1 LQPFEQQ
8 ELTSFSAKRHERS
21 ETRAELIDPA
31 FQAAGW
37 WVVEGS
43 RIRLGIDLD
52 MGFGGLAT
60 DQTNTAQTNT
70 DQNIQ
75 KRPHPR

>member
-1 LQPFEQQ
+1 M
-8 ELTSFSAKRHERS
+8 
-21 ETRAELIDPA
+21 IDPA

-60 DQTNTAQTNT
+60 AQTNTAQTNT

-75 KRPHPR
+75 KTPSPSLKDTLTPLPPKPNGLQKIYE

>member
-1 LQPFEQQ
+1 
-8 ELTSFSAKRHERS
+8 
-21 ETRAELIDPA
+21 LIDPA

-60 DQTNTAQTNT
+60 DQTNTDQTNT

-75 KRPHPR
+75 KRPRPR

>member
-1 LQPFEQQ
+1 MNE
-8 ELTSFSAKRHERS
+8 S
-21 ETRAELIDPA
+21 ETRAERIDPA

-43 RIRLGIDLD
+43 RIRLGIDFD

-60 DQTNTAQTNT
+60 DQTNT

>member
-1 LQPFEQQ
+1 MNE
-8 ELTSFSAKRHERS
+8 S
-21 ETRAELIDPA
+21 ETRAKLIDHA
-31 FQAAGW
+31 LHAACWG
-37 WVVEGS
+37 VVEGS

-52 MGFGGLAT
+52 IWFGGLAT

-75 KRPHPR
+75 KRPHPCGKTP

>member
-1 LQPFEQQ
+1 M
-8 ELTSFSAKRHERS
+8 
-21 ETRAELIDPA
+21 IDTDL
-31 FQAAGW
+31 QAAGW
-37 WVVEGS
+37 GVVEGS

-75 KRPHPR
+75 KRPRPR